1 MLGELVW
8 SQCYSHELI
17 QNHSSAATHTSMCS
31 WSSDLCIGKG
41 LLCLT
46 ALIVQES
53 HSFWVKAGEKCRWG
67 RRKGG
72 EWKRS
77 IPPTE
82 KWIGSSGGNSFSVC
96 LSSHSRHERGGR
108 SLPPAAGGAIEQAHR
123 WGGWSRWR
131 AQGCRDMQG
140 VGKCEDS
147 YLNCLR
153 DAKKKKN
160 PFFVFHL
167 VLLQYEQRVWCNI
180 YVNFGSAASEMYI
193 YVWTRSACLCRC
205 EIANDFR
212 AYLVIN
218 TEALFSM
225 CVYI

>member
-1 MLGELVW
+1 MR
-8 SQCYSHELI
+8 
-17 QNHSSAATHTSMCS
+17 
-31 WSSDLCIGKG
+31 
-41 LLCLT
+41 
-46 ALIVQES
+46 
-53 HSFWVKAGEKCRWG
+53 EK
-67 RRKGG
+67 KGG
-72 EWKRS
+72 GKWKRS

-82 KWIGSSGGNSFSVC
+82 KWIGSSGGNSFPVC

-131 AQGCRDMQG
+131 AQKWRDMQG

-147 YLNCLR
+147 YLNCLH
-153 DAKKKKN
+153 DAKEKKN
-160 PFFVFHL
+160 PFLFFIL
-167 VLLQYEQRVWCNI
+167 FCFQYEQRVWCNI
-180 YVNFGSAASEMYI
+180 YVNIRSAASEMYI
-193 YVWTRSACLCRC
+193 CVWTRSACLCRC

>member
-41 LLCLT
+41 LLCWPHLRFRSRT
-46 ALIVQES
+46 AFGWKREKSVDEGEERGGEMKALHSS
-53 HSFWVKAGEKCRWG
+53 HGEMNRFK
-67 RRKGG
+67 RRKLF
-72 EWKRS
+72 
-77 IPPTE
+77 P
-82 KWIGSSGGNSFSVC
+82 C
-96 LSSHSRHERGGR
+96 LPFISRHERGGR

-131 AQGCRDMQG
+131 AQKWRDMQG

-147 YLNCLR
+147 YLNCLH
-153 DAKKKKN
+153 DAKEKKN
-160 PFFVFHL
+160 PFLFFIL
-167 VLLQYEQRVWCNI
+167 FCFQYEQRVWCNI
-180 YVNFGSAASEMYI
+180 YVNFRSAASEMYI
-193 YVWTRSACLCRC
+193 CVWTRSACLCRC